1 MGVLEVGGQAAGKAA
16 AGGAGAA
23 GADAKLADMQR
34 AARESREMRGRSEGG
49 TATSNA
55 LMAVVNSMRAL
66 PGRKS
71 VIFFSEGVAIPANV
85 AARFRS
91 VIDTANRA
99 NVSIYAMDAAGL
111 RAESTSKDAREGINA
126 AANRMLR
133 RNPTADVV
141 GAPMTEPLDPNHDM
155 LRPHPPTRPPHLPH

>member
-1 MGVLEVGGQAAGKAA
+1 MLERDQQGF
-16 AGGAGAA
+16 
-23 GADAKLADMQR
+23 
-34 AARESREMRGRSEGG
+34 S
-49 TATSNA
+49 TSNA
-55 LMAVVNSMRAL
+55 LLSVVNSMRAL

-71 VIFFSEGVAIPANV
+71 VIFFSEGLAIPADV

-111 RAESTSKDAREGINA
+111 RAESTSKDARDSINA

-133 RNPTADVV
+133 RNPSAEVV
-141 GAPMTEPLDPNHDM
+141 GAPMTEALERNED
-155 LRPHPPTRPPHLPH
+155 